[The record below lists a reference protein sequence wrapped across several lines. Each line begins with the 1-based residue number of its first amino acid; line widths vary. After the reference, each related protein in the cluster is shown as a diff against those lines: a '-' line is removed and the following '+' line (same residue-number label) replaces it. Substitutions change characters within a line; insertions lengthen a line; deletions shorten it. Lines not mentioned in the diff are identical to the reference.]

1 MQITR
6 PGADTSPMYLDKI
19 HIHWKCHRYRYRYI
33 QLYLDTYT
41 NVSRY
46 RYRHIQMYL
55 DTNINVSR
63 YRYIFDTGLNTVREN
78 TLNMY
83 TPLCAKFPVESIWP
97 DIDWGQC
104 LHLALKLPP
113 VFAGR
118 T

>member
-1 MQITR
+1 
-6 PGADTSPMYLDKI
+6 MYLDTYKM
-19 HIHWKCHRYRYRYI
+19 
-33 QLYLDTYT
+33 YLDTYT

-46 RYRHIQMYL
+46 
-55 DTNINVSR
+55 R

-83 TPLCAKFPVESIWP
+83 TPLCAKFPVESIRP
-97 DIDWGQC
+97 DIDWGQS
-104 LHLALKLPP
+104 LHLALKLPS